1 MKAPFFAILV
11 VVLLAIGSTL
21 IFSLVRERKDRE
33 KTRHS
38 VRKMALSIRLNPEQ
52 EEQIVD
58 LEINRKVRVYELQDS
73 LKGNS
78 TQLKV
83 SLSAL
88 TILHQEKIE
97 SVLDSIQKI
106 KYRKYRIALGRKK
119 ARSMKF
125 FQSKKKR
132 KPHSE

>member
-11 VVLLAIGSTL
+11 VVLLAIGSIL
-21 IFSLVRERKDRE
+21 LFSLVRERKDRE
-33 KTRHS
+33 KTRLS

-58 LEINRKVRVYELQDS
+58 LEINRKVRVHELQDS

-83 SLSAL
+83 ILSAL

-97 SVLDSIQKI
+97 SILDFIQKI

-119 ARSMKF
+119 ARSMNF